1 MKERNMKATR
11 LFLIAGLVLLLV
23 NSPMFAGGGRQRDNA
38 STSAGSNVRSDP
50 NLWKEKY
57 PQPVTVYVGRDPGAP
72 AYPAGVD
79 YENNAWTKYIRD
91 AYNIIVKAQFLVS
104 GDDFRQRV
112 TLAIASD
119 DLPDLLLLGDRAQLN
134 QLMISGMAEDLTG
147 LFDQYA
153 SPLFKAEAK
162 TYGDTLEQSMYTTFY
177 EGRQYA
183 ISDLFLG
190 AQDSL
195 FWVREDW
202 RLKLGLPEPKT
213 TQDFINLAKA
223 FVDHD
228 MAGRG
233 MTVGIEVQN
242 QLAGYYN
249 AAVTLD
255 PFFNEVGAYPRQWHD
270 DGRGNLIYGSIA
282 PQAKEA
288 LRVVRDMYAQKII
301 PQDFAT
307 RDWQASL
314 AAGYSGVAIGPWWI
328 PIWPLNYTVQ
338 NDPSAIW
345 QVYNWKG
352 TRTGKFHSYQQNWNT
367 AWGVIRKGYEHP
379 EVLIKLLNASCEN
392 QVSFDGET
400 LTDDQKRQYDLI
412 IPQSVNDAYK
422 GTAGLTWSYWPT
434 NMALRFND
442 MVLML
447 ANMQNIFVNN
457 YKNGNRNLDP
467 VTLNVVSNIVKYEE
481 GDRSF
486 SPWMDYQR
494 YLGMQIEAREFTN
507 MDIKPIFYPYTT
519 ETMEFRW
526 SNLQDLE
533 TESYF
538 KIIMGTEPLD
548 YFDTFVRR
556 WYDQG
561 GTRITEEVNDQYKK
575 K

>member
-1 MKERNMKATR
+1 MKKMNA
-11 LFLIAGLVLLLV
+11 FLIMSFVLLLAG
-23 NSPMFAGGGRQRDNA
+23 NLAFAGGGRQGGGSSSSAAPNVTA
-38 STSAGSNVRSDP
+38 SP
-50 NLWKEKY
+50 NLWKARYAE
-57 PQPVTVYVGRDPGAP
+57 PVTVYVGRDPGSP

-79 YENNAWTKYIRD
+79 YENNAWTKYIKET
-91 AYNIIVKAQFLVS
+91 YNIEVKAQFLVS

-112 TLAIASD
+112 TLAIASN
-119 DLPDLLLLGDRAQLN
+119 DLPDLLLLGDRLQLN
-134 QLMISGMAEDLTG
+134 QLMLNGLAEDLTG
-147 LFDQYA
+147 LFDAYA

-162 TYGDTLEQSMYTTFY
+162 TYGDTLEKSMYSTFY
-177 EGRQYA
+177 DGRQYA

-190 AQDSL
+190 AQDAL

-223 FVDHD
+223 FVDND

-233 MTVGIEVQN
+233 MTVGMEVQN
-242 QLAGYYN
+242 TIAGNYN
-249 AAVTLD
+249 SVCVVD
-255 PFFNEVGAYPRQWHD
+255 PYFNEVGAYPRLWHPD
-270 DGRGNLIYGSIA
+270 SSGRLVYGSVT

-288 LRVVRDMYAQKII
+288 LRVLRDMYTQKII

-314 AAGYSGVAIGPWWI
+314 AAGYPGVVVGPWWI

-338 NDPSAIW
+338 NDPNAIW

-367 AWGVIRKGYEHP
+367 AWGVIRKGYAHP

-392 QVSFDGET
+392 QVSFDGES
-400 LTDDQKRQYDLI
+400 LTEEQKRQYDFV

-447 ANMQNIFVNN
+447 ANMQKLFVDR
-457 YKNGNRNLDP
+457 YRTGDRKFDDT
-467 VTLNVVSNIVKYEE
+467 TLNVISNVVKYEN
-481 GDRSF
+481 GDRTF

-494 YLGMQIEAREFTN
+494 YLGMQIEAQEFRT
-507 MDIKPIFYPYTT
+507 MDIKSIFYPYTT
-519 ETMEFRW
+519 DTMELRW

-533 TESYF
+533 NESYY

-561 GTRITEEVNDQYKK
+561 GTRITEEVNAQYR
-575 K
+575 